1 MTSHCHN
8 YAPFSQFFCTGHRGV
23 ICELLLNFTIDTT
36 HRLCFYMYCKIEQ
49 TIIQSTYKPGNIIHY
64 PVLQKTTEGNDCG
77 QITATE
83 IR

>member
-1 MTSHCHN
+1 M
-8 YAPFSQFFCTGHRGV
+8 
-23 ICELLLNFTIDTT
+23 IDTT

-77 QITATE
+77 RITATE